1 MIIHKEYLTI
11 GVAESGKKILFEL
24 TCHQPGTDKIYWNAK
39 DPCEAKLQLLI
50 NKHEFTGLKHFNDS
64 KAFVEYLNR
73 MEDIYKNIEA
83 HNSNKKSKTLI
94 VFDDMVADL
103 LRTEKTNAIAKLFFR
118 GRKPKFILLLSHNLI
133 LLYQK
138 ILD

>member
-1 MIIHKEYLTI
+1 
-11 GVAESGKKILFEL
+11 
-24 TCHQPGTDKIYWNAK
+24 
-39 DPCEAKLQLLI
+39 
-50 NKHEFTGLKHFNDS
+50 
-64 KAFVEYLNR
+64 

-118 GRKPKFILLLSHNLI
+118 GRKPNLGCMFVMLLCISAW
-133 LLYQK
+133 
-138 ILD
+138 